1 MINLFF
7 DLKSKYKRTLVF
19 ITNAKA
25 AIIVFAPG
33 PLNALFLVKKSPLVS
48 TA

>member
-25 AIIVFAPG
+25 AMIVFAPG
-33 PLNALFLVKKSPLVS
+33 PLMHYF
-48 TA
+48 